1 MTNEDPK
8 GPVLPEPG
16 PPLALFRAPDGSNV
30 AEVDLRQ
37 GGALPALIE
46 QARSAGAQKL
56 WVHAPAIDSGL
67 GFRRCGGYARL
78 EAERPIRCVDLPSPP
93 PRLVRELQLA
103 CFTGVWGHPEPA
115 TEPDPAA
122 TFVGLH
128 EAGVWTGICE
138 VDVAA
143 GWIDSPGVVAGLR
156 TPDRYARLVRG
167 AATLLPEGLVG
178 LETWGDS
185 EETIEAYLYLGFKV
199 VEYVPGW
206 ELIL

>member
-8 GPVLPEPG
+8 GPVLPEPV

-78 EAERPIRCVDLPSPP
+78 EAERPTRCVDLPSPP
-93 PRLVRELQLA
+93 LRLVRELQLA
-103 CFTGVWGHPEPA
+103 CFAGVWGHPEPA

-138 VDVAA
+138 LDVAA

-167 AATLLPEGLVG
+167 AATLLPAGRVG
-178 LETWGDS
+178 LETWGDG
-185 EETIEAYLYLGFKV
+185 EETIEAYRYLGFKV

-206 ELIL
+206 ELLL